1 VRAPFDNAAER
12 CYALVV
18 SRYALSVLLLAG
30 SFLGCAEEEPVPVA
44 LVLTPGQE
52 TDAFTRS
59 PAPER
64 IILHANSV
72 EGASSQVLDAR
83 WPTGAFTLGSLDTN
97 QMAAFEAE
105 GRDPAGATVLRGAT
119 IFHVLW
125 ALDGTPLPVFMGRV
139 GETSRPPG
147 VLPFTHIGGLTTVVD
162 ARFIVSAGGTEALR
176 DDGTASDPA
185 TFSVYDLGQWKA
197 SSATGTL
204 SRNPR
209 SLVTIQGRWALVIDD
224 AGASWFDFATFESTD
239 VTAPE
244 GMTFSEVA
252 GGRVL
257 YGEEG
262 EAYLVGPA
270 REGSPSSAVLRVD
283 WEGTLAV
290 VRTGSERSGVAAT
303 YVAGRGLILVGGHDT
318 EPGLLLLA
326 PGSSTF
332 SPLAYPADPVE
343 GAAAAA
349 LPDERVVL
357 AGGVVDG
364 APAPTR
370 ILDLRCTAQC
380 ETTDLGPTVGPL
392 GVNHGW
398 ARATRTDEVLV
409 VGADPTDASTKLT
422 RIGGL
427 LTTPFAEPVPLREPR
442 SEAAPVALF
451 GRAVAIVGGR
461 KLEGTGV
468 PSVEVYMPE

>member
-1 VRAPFDNAAER
+1 MER
-12 CYALVV
+12 CYALGV
-18 SRYALSVLLLAG
+18 SRYALSFLLLG
-30 SFLGCAEEEPVPVA
+30 CSFLGCAEEEPIPV
-44 LVLTPGQE
+44 VLELIPGQE
-52 TDAFTRS
+52 ADAFTRS
-59 PAPER
+59 PVPTQLVLR
-64 IILHANSV
+64 ANTID
-72 EGASSQVLDAR
+72 GGSSQILDAR
-83 WPTGAFTLGSLDTN
+83 WPSGAFTLGALDTN

-105 GRDPAGATVLRGAT
+105 GRDATGAVVLRGAT
-119 IFHVLW
+119 IFHALW
-125 ALDGTPLPVFMGRV
+125 AIDGAPLPVFVGRV

-147 VLPFTHIGGLTTVVD
+147 VLPFTHVGGLTTVVD
-162 ARFIVSAGGTEALR
+162 ARFIVSAGGTEALGP
-176 DDGTASDPA
+176 DGTASDPA

-204 SRNPR
+204 SRVPL
-209 SLVTIQGRWALVIDD
+209 SMVTIQGRWALVIDE
-224 AGASWFDFATFESTD
+224 AGASWFDFATFVSTD

-244 GMTFSEVA
+244 GLAFSEVA

-257 YGEEG
+257 YGEDG

-283 WEGTLAV
+283 WEGELTV

-303 YVAGRGLILVGGHDT
+303 YVAGRGLLLAGGHEA

-326 PGSSTF
+326 PGSSAF

-343 GAAAAA
+343 GATAAA

-357 AGGVVDG
+357 AGGVLDD

-370 ILDLRCTAQC
+370 VLDLRCTAQC
-380 ETTDLGPTVGPL
+380 ETTDLAPNVGPL
-392 GVNHGW
+392 GIKRGW

-409 VGADPTDASTKLT
+409 VGEDPSDMTTKLT
-422 RIGGL
+422 RVRGL
-427 LTTPFAEPVPLREPR
+427 LTTPFVEQVPLREPR
-442 SEAAPVALF
+442 TGAAPLALF

-461 KLEGTGV
+461 KLSGVGV
-468 PSVEVYMPE
+468 PSLEVYIPE